1 MASNTIDF
9 TGKTFWQKKKELIY
23 QIIAKLTNF
32 DPATSTCNWPTSG
45 MQLHVPNAMVICFMN
60 RVDFDIVC
68 SKLVGKKNPEEV
80 LMIIVNPN
88 NK

>member
-1 MASNTIDF
+1 MALNTIDF
-9 TGKTFWQKKKELIY
+9 RGKKFWQKKELIY

-32 DPATSTCNWPTSG
+32 DPATSTCDWSTSG
-45 MQLHVPNAMVICFMN
+45 MQLHVPNAMVISFMN

-80 LMIIVNPN
+80 LIIIVNPN